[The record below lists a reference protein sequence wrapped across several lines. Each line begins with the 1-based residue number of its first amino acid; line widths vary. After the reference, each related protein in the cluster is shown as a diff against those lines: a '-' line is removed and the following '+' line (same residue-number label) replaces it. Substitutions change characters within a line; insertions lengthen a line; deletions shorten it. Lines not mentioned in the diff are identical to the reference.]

1 MYLFFDTE
9 TNGLPRN
16 WKAPVSDLSNW
27 PRMIQ
32 VAWILCSGDGE
43 RLESASYIIRP
54 EGFEIPAEAS
64 AVHGITT
71 EIALNEG
78 VKLNEVLLKFAELT
92 QKAQYLVAHNI
103 SFDEK
108 IIGAELLRKQVP
120 SRINS
125 LNQLCTMKAST
136 DYCRI
141 PGPYGFKWPKLSE
154 LHIKLFGVDFE
165 GAHDA
170 FADIDATERSF
181 WKMRE
186 LNLI

>member
-1 MYLFFDTE
+1 MQMMSKLKTSFISVITRNRFRPKPIPMYLFFDTE
-9 TNGLPRN
+9 TSGLPTN

-92 QKAQYLVAHNI
+92 QKA
-103 SFDEK
+103 
-108 IIGAELLRKQVP
+108 
-120 SRINS
+120 
-125 LNQLCTMKAST
+125 
-136 DYCRI
+136 
-141 PGPYGFKWPKLSE
+141 
-154 LHIKLFGVDFE
+154 
-165 GAHDA
+165 
-170 FADIDATERSF
+170 
-181 WKMRE
+181 
-186 LNLI
+186 